1 MSTKNNEWYQVVRI
15 SVKISDGGRG
25 LTQEQIDKLCRRFEK
40 IAKGRAQDRDV
51 SAEC

>member
-1 MSTKNNEWYQVVRI
+1 MSKERYQVVTI

-25 LTQEQIDKLCRRFEK
+25 LTQEQIDKLCRRMEK

-51 SAEC
+51 SAIG